1 MVDGTEEEHE
11 EFSGEDFTERE
22 RRLLRR
28 LMQLWE
34 RMIWLLK
41 LARLFA
47 WYASAGIVGA
57 YAMFDTIAKFLGKKV
72 ML

>member
-1 MVDGTEEEHE
+1 
-11 EFSGEDFTERE
+11 
-22 RRLLRR
+22 
-28 LMQLWE
+28 MQLWE

-57 YAMFDTIAKFLGKKV
+57 YAMFDTVAKFLGKKV